1 MAACL
6 AHRGHSVIGVDISPQ
21 KVEALNSGRSPVVEA
36 RVDDLMSQGRSES
49 RLQATT
55 DATSAVLRSDVS
67 FACVGT
73 PSQPNG
79 KIDLTQVEQISR
91 QIGNALKCKSTYH
104 TVVFRSTVPPG
115 TTESVVI
122 PALEQSSKK
131 AAGTDFGV
139 CYNPEFMRE
148 GSGVEDFLNPPYTIL
163 GSPDRNQLV
172 PVRDIYSLSGGP
184 IYETTLAVAEM
195 VKYVSNAFHALKVSF
210 ANEIGTLARRC
221 GVETDEV
228 FRIFTSD
235 ARLNISKAYLTPGF
249 AFGGSCLPKDLRAL
263 EYLAREFDLHL
274 PLLRAILP
282 SNSEHIERA
291 VETILRTNKR
301 KVGLLGLS
309 FKQGTDDLRESPQVR
324 LCKRLIGEGCQLRIW
339 DPYVSLGKLIG
350 SNRQYIDDV
359 IPHIGSLLVTDMK
372 DVIEAVEVVVVASN
386 SAKRSDLQSLVRPE
400 QIVLDLMNY
409 EPAEGAHDTER
420 HRVYEDSHAYIS

>member
-79 KIDLTQVEQISR
+79 KIDLTQVEQISQ

-122 PALEQSSKK
+122 PALEQASKK
-131 AAGTDFGV
+131 TAGTDFGV

-148 GSGVEDFLNPPYTIL
+148 GSGVDDFLNPPYTIL

-359 IPHIGSLLVTDMK
+359 IPHIGSLLVADMK